1 MKSWRRLAQRGA
13 DALLAIV
20 ALVAAAWALLLSAL
34 CIGEAC
40 SEDLT
45 VRWWAWLAIV
55 AAIAGAVLV
64 FSSRTRRL
72 GRVVLTVP
80 VIVAIVVTFTGG

>member
-1 MKSWRRLAQRGA
+1 VKSWRWLAQRGA

-34 CIGEAC
+34 CIGDAC

-55 AAIAGAVLV
+55 AAIAGGVLV